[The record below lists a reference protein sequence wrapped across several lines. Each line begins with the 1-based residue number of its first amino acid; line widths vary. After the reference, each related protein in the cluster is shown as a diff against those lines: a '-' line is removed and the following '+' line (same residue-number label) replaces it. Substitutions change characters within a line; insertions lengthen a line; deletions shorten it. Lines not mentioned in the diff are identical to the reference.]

1 MKQDNLSRYM
11 VTDLYYL
18 QEKLRDIHG
27 MISCEDLHQVFD
39 RVPSGVETRINI
51 GKNLNDA
58 RQCLHRAHL
67 ALLSV
72 TKRNREVENVS
83 A

>member
-11 VTDLYYL
+11 LTDLYYL
-18 QEKLRDIHG
+18 QEKLRDIHE
-27 MISCEDLHQVFD
+27 MISCEDLDEIFD

-67 ALLSV
+67 ALLSAS
-72 TKRNREVENVS
+72 KRNREVENVP